1 MLEKPALHDQKLID
15 CLRDHYGFSIAE
27 IEFLPLG
34 ADMNTAVY
42 KAMTTDALPYFVKL
56 RRGAFDG
63 MSVEIPKFLHDTGIQ
78 QIIAPLPTTS
88 RSLWAALDEYNV
100 IVYPFVEGQNGWHV
114 ALSEDQWHTFGH
126 TLKQIHTVELPA
138 DLKARL
144 PREMYSPYWREE
156 VKQFQRQVEST
167 TYADPSAAGL
177 AQLFRD
183 KQVVISHLIK
193 RAEDLAAVLQG
204 QAVNDTLCHTDLHMG
219 NLLVC
224 EDGHF
229 YIVDWDQPLL
239 APKER
244 DLMFIASGIGDSWL
258 SPEQEEAVFYAG
270 YGQTAVDPVALAYY
284 RYERIVQDFAAYG
297 EQLFL
302 TDEGGADRPE
312 ALRRVASQFEA
323 GAVIEM
329 AYRTERLLPS
339 ELRDELTG

>member
-1 MLEKPALHDQKLID
+1 MLEKPALPDQKLIN
-15 CLRDHYGFSIAE
+15 CLRDQHGFSITE

-34 ADMNTAVY
+34 ADMNTAIY
-42 KAMTTDALPYFVKL
+42 KALTADALPYFVKL

-63 MSVEIPKFLHDTGIQ
+63 MSVEVPKFLHDAGIQ
-78 QIIAPLPTTS
+78 QIIAPLPTQYG
-88 RSLWAALDEYNV
+88 SLWAKLDTFNV
-100 IVYPFVEGQNGWHV
+100 IVYPFVEGRNGWHV
-114 ALSEDQWHTFGH
+114 ALSEDQWHIFGR
-126 TLKQIHTVELPA
+126 TLKQIHTADLPA

-144 PREMYSPYWREE
+144 PRETYSPYWRAE
-156 VKQFQRQVEST
+156 VKQFQRQIETT

-177 AQLFRD
+177 AQLFKE

-193 RAEDLAAVLQG
+193 RAEALAAVLQG
-204 QAVNDTLCHTDLHMG
+204 QANNDTLCHTDLHMG
-219 NLLVC
+219 NLLIC
-224 EDGHF
+224 EDGQF

-244 DLMFIASGIGDSWL
+244 DLMFIASGIGNAWL
-258 SPEQEEAVFYAG
+258 SPEQEEAVFYEG
-270 YGQTAVDPVALAYY
+270 YGQTEIDPVALAYY

-312 ALRRVASQFEA
+312 ALQRVASQFET

-329 AYRTERLLPS
+329 AYRTERLLPP
-339 ELRDELTG
+339 ELRSVLA